1 MMRMKIVRRKSPPP
15 VRDPRIT
22 GERGEQKGNVEE
34 THTTEAHIKGLKS
47 VDPG

>member
-1 MMRMKIVRRKSPPP
+1 MMRMKIVWRKSPPP

-22 GERGEQKGNVEE
+22 GERGEQKGKVEE
-34 THTTEAHIKGLKS
+34 THTTAHIKGLKS